1 MSKSPDTFDE
11 TPHPD
16 AVLEMLGTPQ
26 MDGSTCALL
35 TPAIRA
41 RLREMAPGQV
51 LEVRV
56 DDPAA
61 RDFAA
66 FAAAMD
72 RLQSRKLWVHCAAN
86 MRVTAFVGIYRA
98 RHLRWKKDAA
108 FELMRSVWEPDAVW
122 SEFIKSQ
129 LGGERAD

>member
-16 AVLEMLGTPQ
+16 AVIEMLGTPQ

-61 RDFAA
+61 RDDMAA
-66 FAAAMD
+66 WT
-72 RLQSRKLWVHCAAN
+72 RLAGHELVQTTQTGEAIRFFVRKRGA
-86 MRVTAFVGIYRA
+86 
-98 RHLRWKKDAA
+98 
-108 FELMRSVWEPDAVW
+108 
-122 SEFIKSQ
+122 
-129 LGGERAD
+129 

>member
-1 MSKSPDTFDE
+1 MSEIRGTFHEIPRADG
-11 TPHPD
+11 
-16 AVLEMLGTPQ
+16 VLEMLGTPQ

-61 RDFAA
+61 RDDMAA
-66 FAAAMD
+66 WT
-72 RLQSRKLWVHCAAN
+72 RLAGHELVQTVQEGEIIRFFVRKRGA
-86 MRVTAFVGIYRA
+86 
-98 RHLRWKKDAA
+98 
-108 FELMRSVWEPDAVW
+108 
-122 SEFIKSQ
+122 
-129 LGGERAD
+129 